1 MTKTRAVVVDHDS
14 PDRLVLREV
23 EAADPNPSEALVR
36 VAAISLNRGEVRR
49 ATTLDE
55 PGARP
60 GWDLAGTIEQS
71 AADGTGPSEGTR
83 VVGFLPLGAWAE
95 RVSVPTDA
103 LAELPDGVSFEQAST
118 LPVAGLTALYALEK
132 GGGIVGKRVLVT
144 GASGGAGLF
153 ALELARMSGAQV
165 VALIR
170 RQEHIELV
178 REAGAHEV
186 AIAEDGAA
194 AAEYGPYDLI
204 LESVG
209 GAVLGNALS
218 MLAPEG
224 TCVSFG
230 VSGGPETTF
239 DVRSLFVTGGASL
252 YGFILFHEVLAHPAS
267 EGLARLAKLVYEGHL
282 TPRIEVVADW
292 TEIGEVA
299 ARLMD
304 RGFTGKA
311 VLRVGE

>member
-14 PDRLVLREV
+14 PNRLVLREV

-83 VVGFLPLGAWAE
+83 VVGFIPSGAWAE

-103 LAELPDGVSFEQAST
+103 LAELTDNVSFEQAST
-118 LPVAGLTALYALEK
+118 LPVEGLTALYALEK
-132 GGGIVGKRVLVT
+132 GGGLVGKRVLVT

-194 AAEYGPYDLI
+194 AAEYGSYDLI

-209 GAVLGNALS
+209 GTVLGNVLS
-218 MLAPEG
+218 MLAPKG

-239 DVRSLFVTGGASL
+239 DVRTLFVTGGASL
-252 YGFILFHEVLAHPAS
+252 YGFILFHEMLAHPAS
-267 EGLARLAKLVYEGHL
+267 EGLARLAKLVDEGHL

-292 TEIGEVA
+292 TEIGDVA

-304 RGFTGKA
+304 RDFTGKA

>member
-1 MTKTRAVVVDHDS
+1 MSKIRAVVVDHDV
-14 PDRLVLREV
+14 PNRLTLREV
-23 EAADPNPSEALVR
+23 EAPAPSPSEALVR
-36 VAAISLNRGEVRR
+36 VSAVSLNRGEVRR
-49 ATTLDE
+49 ATTLDA

-60 GWDLAGTIEQS
+60 GWDLAGTVEQA
-71 AADGTGPSEGTR
+71 AADGSGPPEGAR
-83 VVGFLPLGAWAE
+83 VVGFLPSGAWAE
-95 RVSVPTDA
+95 LAAVPTNA

-132 GGGIVGKRVLVT
+132 GGGLVGKRVLVT

-153 ALELARMSGAQV
+153 ALELARLSGARV
-165 VALIR
+165 VALVR
-170 RQEHIELV
+170 REEHAGLV
-178 REAGAHEV
+178 RSVGAHEV
-186 AIAEDGAA
+186 AVGEDGSAA
-194 AAEYGPYDLI
+194 GEFGPYERI

-218 MLAPEG
+218 MLAPRG

-230 VSGGPETTF
+230 VSGGAESTF
-239 DVRSLFVTGGASL
+239 DVRSFFFTGGARL

-267 EGLARLAKLVYEGHL
+267 DGLSRLVRLVADGSL
-282 TPRIEVVADW
+282 TPRIEVEADW

-304 RGFTGKA
+304 RGYTGKA
-311 VLRVGE
+311 VLRVGT

>member
-14 PDRLVLREV
+14 PGRFVLREV

-71 AADGTGPSEGTR
+71 AADGTGLSEGTR
-83 VVGFLPLGAWAE
+83 VVGFLPSGAWAE

-132 GGGIVGKRVLVT
+132 RGSLVGRRVLVT

-153 ALELARMSGAQV
+153 ALELARMAGAQV

-186 AIAEDGAA
+186 AMAEDGAA

-252 YGFILFHEVLAHPAS
+252 YGFILFHEVLAYPAS
-267 EGLARLAKLVYEGHL
+267 EGLARLAKLVDEGHL

-311 VLRVGE
+311 VLRVE

>member
-1 MTKTRAVVVDHDS
+1 MTKTRAIVVDHDS
-14 PDRLVLREV
+14 PGRLVLREV

-49 ATTLDE
+49 ATILDE

-83 VVGFLPLGAWAE
+83 VVGFLPSGAWAE

-132 GGGIVGKRVLVT
+132 RGSLVGRRVLVT

-153 ALELARMSGAQV
+153 ALELAQMAGAQV

-186 AIAEDGAA
+186 AMAEDGAA

-230 VSGGPETTF
+230 VSGGPEATF

-267 EGLARLAKLVYEGHL
+267 EGLARLAKLVDEGHL

-299 ARLMD
+299 TRLMD

-311 VLRVGE
+311 VLRVE